1 VTPPRIERRLAA
13 ILAADVAG
21 YSQLMGLDEVG
32 TLTAL
37 KAHRRE
43 RIDPAI
49 ARHNGRIV
57 TTAGDGLMVE
67 FASVVDAV
75 AGAVAIQRAMQAHNV
90 DIPEERRIV
99 LRIGINVGDI
109 IIDGGDIFGDGVNVA
124 ARLEALCEP
133 GGVCISRSAN
143 DQVRDR
149 LALNF
154 VDLGEQAVKN
164 IARSVGVYGLSARD
178 IAALPEDALPQPI
191 PADQLA
197 APKRRRPAA
206 VVGIVVLVALVG
218 GGGWYAW
225 DVRSKPPA
233 AVVASPAPR
242 PQVQR
247 AAPDRR
253 GSLIVLPFDIAG
265 GHGTGIEDLARD
277 IGERVSTERG
287 WPVIPAVTAA
297 RYQGRAPDFR
307 AIGRE
312 QDVHFALEGMARE
325 QDGRLVVSAAL
336 HDTRDDRVVWSQKF
350 EAEPVPGAAV
360 GVAASIAA
368 ALHQAMID
376 TEVAR
381 ARHDRAGSMDAAD
394 YYLAALE
401 SPLIPLNRTN
411 TLARVALLDQ
421 SLAADAEYWPA
432 LALVSRL
439 RAIVVLNDW
448 STDRE
453 ADIAMAARTV
463 DKLLEG
469 RPRDVYLLRT
479 KAYVLRA
486 QGNMEQA
493 LAVNRRVIEIAPQ
506 LADSHR
512 EIGVIL
518 QGQGKFAEALASFR
532 TARQLVDGDAVLD
545 GQTAAALLATGQ
557 FGDAVVLAR
566 TALRESPGGVADTPW
581 LTLIAAEAHAGQD
594 GQARADLTAY
604 LGANP
609 ATRSLAELRKSPY
622 LASIPNLLD
631 GLRRAGM
638 AED

>member
-1 VTPPRIERRLAA
+1 MTSPRIERRLAA

-57 TTAGDGLMVE
+57 TTSGDGLMVE

-75 AGAVAIQRAMQAHNV
+75 AGAVAIQRAMLAHNA

-149 LALNF
+149 LSLNF
-154 VDLGEQAVKN
+154 SDRGEQAVKN
-164 IARSVGVYGLSARD
+164 IARSVGVYELAARE
-178 IAALPEDALPQPI
+178 IAALPDDALPQPI
-191 PADQLA
+191 PAEPP
-197 APKRRRPAA
+197 APPRRGLPAA
-206 VVGIVVLVALVG
+206 LVTLVVLVIAV

-225 DVRSKPPA
+225 TGQTRPQQIVPP
-233 AVVASPAPR
+233 VASPAR
-242 PQVQR
+242 P
-247 AAPDRR
+247 AARPVPDRR
-253 GSLIVLPFDIAG
+253 GSLIVLPFEAS
-265 GHGTGIEDLARD
+265 GTGAEGIARD
-277 IGERVSTERG
+277 IGERIATERG

-297 RYQGRAPDFR
+297 RYQPRGLDFR

-312 QDVHFALEGMARE
+312 QDVHFALDGTTRT
-325 QDGRLVVSAAL
+325 QDGKLAVSAAL
-336 HDTRDDRVVWSQKF
+336 HDTRDDRVVWSMRY
-350 EAEPVPGAAV
+350 EVDAGAAGAAMIV
-360 GVAASIAA
+360 AGIADGV
-368 ALHQAMID
+368 HQAMID

-381 ARHDRAGSMDAAD
+381 ARREKAGTLEAAD

-401 SPLIPLNRTN
+401 SALIPLNRGN
-411 TLARVALLDQ
+411 MLARVALLDQ
-421 SLAADAEYWPA
+421 ALGVDPDYWPA

-448 STDRE
+448 SADRE
-453 ADIAMAARTV
+453 ADIAMAGRTV

-493 LAVNRRVIEIAPQ
+493 LAANRRVVELAPQ
-506 LADSHR
+506 MADSHR

-532 TARQLVDGDAVLD
+532 AARQLVEGDAVLD
-545 GQTAAALLATGQ
+545 GQAAAALLATGQ
-557 FGDAVVLAR
+557 FGEAVALAR
-566 TALRESPGGVADTPW
+566 AALRESQGGVADTPW
-581 LTLIAAEAHAGQD
+581 LTMIAAEALAD
-594 GQARADLTAY
+594 QAAQAKADLAAY

-638 AED
+638 AEE